1 VERLRVD
8 QARALLAESRV
19 RISDVA
25 AAVGFRNVDTFRR
38 AFERRLALSPST
50 YRAQFTLE
58 DGTAPSE
65 P

>member
-1 VERLRVD
+1 
-8 QARALLAESRV
+8 V

-38 AFERRLALSPST
+38 AFERRLAISPST

-58 DGTAPSE
+58 GGKAPSE